1 MGRDMRTLGRR
12 LTELET
18 AAGSHAV
25 FLHLAEDIDGPA
37 CYLLNGAVL
46 TRDEWEARRRTAGK
60 GATVVHVVAD
70 PSVG

>member
-12 LTELET
+12 LTELEA

-37 CYLLNGAVL
+37 CYLLNGA
-46 TRDEWEARRRTAGK
+46 
-60 GATVVHVVAD
+60 ATVVHVVAD

>member
-1 MGRDMRTLGRR
+1 MGRDMRTLDRR

-25 FLHLAEDIDGPA
+25 FIHLADEPGAAP
-37 CYLLNGAVL
+37 CYLLNGSVL
-46 TRDEWEARRRTAGK
+46 SYDEWEARRRAAGK